1 LIPQADVLGI
11 TGTAFTNHTLE
22 NLLQLCNPKA
32 FVIVLGDTAPLS
44 PILFDYGVDVVSGT
58 KVVDPEIVLRCVSEG
73 ANYRQI
79 KGVRRLTMIR

>member
-1 LIPQADVLGI
+1 MIPQADVLGI

-44 PILFDYGVDVVSGT
+44 PILFDYGVDAVSGT